1 MTSSYFE
8 EFTDSEQAENEALE
22 TATGEQVRAA
32 LRPYLDHLREVA
44 PDRVLLLGDP
54 LTSEA
59 CGAEWIA
66 AFRAPT
72 RFGWKGARWPAPLA
86 DEICTITAGLEGLQ
100 NDALDQARR
109 ALGISW

>member
-1 MTSSYFE
+1 MTSSYFDE
-8 EFTDSEQAENEALE
+8 LADFEQAENKALE

-44 PDRVLLLGDP
+44 PDQMLLLGDP
-54 LTSEA
+54 LTSDA
-59 CGAEWIA
+59 CGSEWIA

-72 RFGWKGARWPAPLA
+72 RFGWKGKRWPAPLEH
-86 DEICTITAGLEGLQ
+86 EIRTIAAGLEGLQ

-109 ALGISW
+109 ALGISG